1 MSRVNKTPSLN
12 CSSQQVVDWSRR
24 LCCIFT
30 NNTCVNV
37 PRVKDDEMDEYHNEG
52 SFNTEEADSIV
63 KECIENVVGGDDY
76 NQNLVNKWTSAIVER
91 CLTQLVKLG
100 KQYKFIV
107 TCALMQKTGAGLHTA
122 NSCYWDTAMDVSS
135 TVRWESRTMYCVV
148 SVFAVAVA

>member
-1 MSRVNKTPSLN
+1 
-12 CSSQQVVDWSRR
+12 
-24 LCCIFT
+24 
-30 NNTCVNV
+30 
-37 PRVKDDEMDEYHNEG
+37 MDEYHNEG
-52 SFNTEEADSIV
+52 SFNTEEADNIV
-63 KECIENVVGGDDY
+63 KECIENVVANDDY

-122 NSCYWDTAMDVSS
+122 NSCYWDTAMDGSS

-148 SVFAVAVA
+148 SVFAVATA

>member
-1 MSRVNKTPSLN
+1 
-12 CSSQQVVDWSRR
+12 
-24 LCCIFT
+24 
-30 NNTCVNV
+30 
-37 PRVKDDEMDEYHNEG
+37 MDEYHNEG